1 MLADILKNPSLT
13 ATFDSWGSG
22 RQEQFLGFCTGIR
35 GVKILYDQFFKE
47 LFNPSTVPER
57 LELLLSLILGCKV
70 QILNVLPNESSRIA
84 AEDSLL
90 VMDIVVELADG
101 SIANIEVQ
109 RIGYAFPGQRCA
121 CYMSDLLLRQYKRV
135 KGEQGK
141 TFSYRDIKKVYVIV
155 FMEKSTQAFHRLPKE
170 FIHRG
175 KFSFS
180 TGLNLDIPQEAI
192 FFPLDIFLKNLQ
204 NIDIS
209 SYYTLEVWLT
219 FLSCDNPADIL
230 RLVDACPEFEPLYQ
244 EVYRMCQ
251 DTEKMMS
258 IFSEE
263 LAIMDKNTVQ
273 YMVDEMQDTI
283 DTLKDNN
290 AALQNDNNIL
300 KNTNSA
306 LQNEILML
314 KEKLNQY
321 EKSSCKNN
329 PT

>member
-1 MLADILKNPSLT
+1 
-13 ATFDSWGSG
+13 
-22 RQEQFLGFCTGIR
+22 
-35 GVKILYDQFFKE
+35 
-47 LFNPSTVPER
+47 
-57 LELLLSLILGCKV
+57 
-70 QILNVLPNESSRIA
+70 
-84 AEDSLL
+84 
-90 VMDIVVELADG
+90 
-101 SIANIEVQ
+101 
-109 RIGYAFPGQRCA
+109 
-121 CYMSDLLLRQYKRV
+121 
-135 KGEQGK
+135 
-141 TFSYRDIKKVYVIV
+141 
-155 FMEKSTQAFHRLPKE
+155 
-170 FIHRG
+170 
-175 KFSFS
+175 
-180 TGLNLDIPQEAI
+180 
-192 FFPLDIFLKNLQ
+192 
-204 NIDIS
+204 
-209 SYYTLEVWLT
+209 
-219 FLSCDNPADIL
+219 
-230 RLVDACPEFEPLYQ
+230 
-244 EVYRMCQ
+244 MCQ